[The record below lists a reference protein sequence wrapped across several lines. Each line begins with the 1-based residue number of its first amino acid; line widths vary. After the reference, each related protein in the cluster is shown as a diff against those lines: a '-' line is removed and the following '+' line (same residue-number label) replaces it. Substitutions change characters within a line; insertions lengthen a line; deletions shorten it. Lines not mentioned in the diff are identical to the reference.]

1 MQGTQQTRGE
11 ESLAS
16 QIIAT
21 PRLKMYEIMLV
32 LRANMSCKLFLSLCF
47 YLRSL
52 MVQMLMNLKT
62 IRRSATRKLERLKQ
76 IKENQNIGILS
87 IINLPCTKDLHSQ

>member
-16 QIIAT
+16 HIIAT
-21 PRLKMYEIMLV
+21 PQLKMYEIMLV
-32 LRANMSCKLFLSLCF
+32 LRANMSCQLFLCLCF
-47 YLRSL
+47 YLTSL

-62 IRRSATRKLERLKQ
+62 IWRSATRKLERLKQ
-76 IKENQNIGILS
+76 IKENQNIEILS
-87 IINLPCTKDLHSQ
+87 ITNLPCTKDLHSQ

>member
-16 QIIAT
+16 HIIAT

-47 YLRSL
+47 YLRSP